1 MHQLR
6 DVKKRQ
12 RVSESMKFLIAQ
24 ETTQTKK
31 EEATG
36 AGLLLTM
43 AMATC
48 SHRQARAKRKEAM
61 KD

>member
-1 MHQLR
+1 M
-6 DVKKRQ
+6 
-12 RVSESMKFLIAQ
+12 SESMKFLLAQ